1 MTYFNA
7 WEAKRKEK
15 TIQNLLRK
23 YCFYK
28 YHEFMSNKFNS
39 FLRVFQFYLKILDN
53 IFINVM
59 LSGMQKGKKIFK
71 NLLLYILENIF
82 FFTNITHF

>member
-1 MTYFNA
+1 MN
-7 WEAKRKEK
+7 
-15 TIQNLLRK
+15 
-23 YCFYK
+23 
-28 YHEFMSNKFNS
+28 NKFNS

-71 NLLLYILENIF
+71 NLLLYILGNIV
-82 FFTNITHF
+82 FTNITHF